1 MAGAVKIQKFLGEAP
16 KVSSELL
23 PDTFAQTAV
32 NVKLYSGDLLP
43 YNQSASVASMA
54 VANAMTIYPMSR
66 PSADTVWLQWATDVD
81 VVKSSET
88 GDTSQRIYYTGDGEP
103 RVTNYNLATTTD
115 TVVNNTPQ
123 AYYTLGLPLP
133 NASLVATPV
142 SFTTLNT
149 TYKTRDNGNIATIE
163 VASTETLLT
172 GMYVTISGFTGTA
185 SELAFNQTNVQIT
198 VISSTAF
205 TYYNYGDAFSRAADT
220 NGRVGIGGNLISRT
234 YLHTWYTAWGEESM
248 PSEPST
254 VVYLKEGQQ
263 TNITGLP
270 TSWPGSYSGTYN
282 QTGMRMRLYRTVVS
296 SSATKYYMV
305 TDVPMIGKVS
315 KRERV
320 TNVATLTTDDAHGL
334 SVGSVIVVAGMS
346 SAGYNGTVTITA
358 VTEKTFSYANVAAN
372 ETPSVTESSGT
383 FTISTYKDS
392 TDIKSLATVLP
403 SEEWDQPNEDMV
415 GLLAIHN
422 KMLVGFFDNTVCFSE
437 PGFPHAW
444 PISYRK
450 QVDSKIVAVGNVGAT
465 VIVLTESNPWI
476 IQGNSPK
483 ALSQIRMDY
492 VLPCASKRSVV
503 NMGYGL
509 CFASLGGIAVYSLM
523 GGGQELTQ
531 HVYDWDNFRTTV
543 LPTTVAAEFYN
554 GKYFA
559 VHSLGQFVF
568 ERDEKVGGHLV
579 ELGQPMTALYYDKIS
594 AMLYY
599 AYNGAVWRWDDVSQ
613 PLTQFTWKSKTL
625 VTKDYMNLGAA
636 RVVADYEDSSGDV
649 AIAAQNVLIIADN
662 AALVAAKE
670 TAGAIAQKGP
680 TSGTYPRLGASIG
693 QVTFGGSRIKP
704 TIPLSSGLYFS
715 LYVEKTLIYTAQIAS
730 SEIFRL
736 PTGYR
741 SDTFEVGLIGNV
753 RVRAVHLGENPI
765 SLKQV

>member
-43 YNQSASVASMA
+43 YNQSASVASLA

-133 NASLVATPV
+133 TATLTASPI
-142 SFTTLNT
+142 SFTTLSSTNRA
-149 TYKTRDNGNIATIE
+149 RDSGNIATITT
-163 VASTETLLT
+163 STNHNLLT
-172 GMYVTISGFTGTA
+172 GMYVTTSSFGGTGY
-185 SELAFNQTNVQIT
+185 NQTNVQIT
-198 VISSTAF
+198 VTGPTTFTFYCYGASEVTTADVA
-205 TYYNYGDAFSRAADT
+205 GKVD
-220 NGRVGIGGNLISRT
+220 IGGNLISRT

-254 VVYLKEGQQ
+254 AVYLKEGQQ

-296 SSATKYYMV
+296 SSATRYYMV

-476 IQGNSPK
+476 IQGNSPR
-483 ALSQIRMDY
+483 AMSQIRMDY

-531 HVYDWDNFRTTV
+531 YVYDWDNFRTTV
-543 LPTTVAAEFYN
+543 LPATVAAKFYN
-554 GKYFA
+554 GKYLA

-599 AYNGAVWRWDDVSQ
+599 AYNGYVRRWDDISQ
-613 PLTQFTWKSKTL
+613 PLIQFTWKSKTL

-636 RVVADYEDSSGDV
+636 RVVADYEDSSDDV

-670 TAGAIAQKGP
+670 TAGAMAQRGP
-680 TSGTYPRLGASIG
+680 TAGTYPRLGASLG

-704 TIPLSSGLYFS
+704 ILPLSSGLYFS
-715 LYVEKTLIYTAQIAS
+715 LYVAKTLIYTAQVAS

-741 SDTFEVGLIGNV
+741 SDTFEIGLTGNV
-753 RVRAVHLGENPI
+753 RVRAIHLGENPI